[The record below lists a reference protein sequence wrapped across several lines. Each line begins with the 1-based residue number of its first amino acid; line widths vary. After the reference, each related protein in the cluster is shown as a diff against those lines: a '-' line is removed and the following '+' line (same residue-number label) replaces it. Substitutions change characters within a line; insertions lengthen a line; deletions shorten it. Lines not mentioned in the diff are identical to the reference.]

1 MDFKDITKFLTG
13 AAPMIA
19 TALGGPLAGGAVN
32 ALEGVFGINS
42 DPSVSKDDRLAAI
55 ATAFSGATPDQL
67 LAIKKAEQDYAI
79 QMATLGYKNV
89 ADLEAIAAGDRDSA
103 RKREEAVKDCTPR
116 NLAYALVLGFFGV
129 LAFMLMAN
137 VPAASRDLL
146 NIMLGMLGT
155 SFVSVISYYFGSTNS
170 SMEKTK
176 LLAASTPVKE

>member
-89 ADLEAIAAGDRDSA
+89 ADLEGIAAGDRDSA

-116 NLAYALVLGFFGV
+116 NLAYAITVGYFVVLGVLMFG
-129 LAFMLMAN
+129 N
-137 VPAASRDLL
+137 VPSSSKDILY
-146 NIMLGMLGT
+146 IMLGTLGT
-155 SFVSVISYYFGSTNS
+155 AWTGAISYYFGSTSGS
-170 SMEKTK
+170 SEKTK